1 MAYIRASWTGVSA
14 SVSAPW
20 AARWAGLLAWMLMSE
35 PSEAQVLD
43 LARAGD
49 RAAFGKLVRAHQRR
63 VFGCALHMLG
73 DRGEAEDAT
82 QETFLRAFRAIAR
95 FDGRSELSTWL
106 YRICMN
112 VCLNTLRRRR
122 RLDAAD
128 IDDPRIPEP
137 AANPVQGD
145 SDPRRTTEAAE
156 LYGRLATA
164 LDALTPSL
172 RATVV
177 LVCLQGVPHKE
188 AAEVLGCPEGTVAW
202 RIHEA
207 RSRLRDALQAELAE
221 DPELAAI
228 ASAGRSK

>member
-1 MAYIRASWTGVSA
+1 MAD
-14 SVSAPW
+14 
-20 AARWAGLLAWMLMSE
+20 
-35 PSEAQVLD
+35 PSEAQTID
-43 LARAGD
+43 LARSGD
-49 RAAFGKLVRAHQRR
+49 RPAFGRLVRTHQRR

-82 QETFLRAFRAIAR
+82 QETFLRAFKAIAR

-122 RLDAAD
+122 RVDAAD
-128 IDDPRIPEP
+128 IDDPRLPEP
-137 AANPVQGD
+137 AADPIQGGN
-145 SDPRRTTEAAE
+145 DPRRTTEAVQ

-177 LVCLQGVPHKE
+177 LVCLQGMPHKE

-207 RSRLRDALQAELAE
+207 RSRLREALHSDLVD
-221 DPELAAI
+221 DPELASI
-228 ASAGRSK
+228 ASAGRST

>member
-1 MAYIRASWTGVSA
+1 MAMAEAT
-14 SVSAPW
+14 
-20 AARWAGLLAWMLMSE
+20 
-35 PSEAQVLD
+35 EAQLLD

-49 RAAFGKLVRAHQRR
+49 RAAFGQLVRAHQRR

-122 RLDAAD
+122 RVDAAD

-137 AANPVQGD
+137 AADPIQGE
-145 SDPRRTTEAAE
+145 SDPHRTAEAAE
-156 LYGRLATA
+156 LYQQLAVA

-177 LVCLQGVPHKE
+177 LVCLQGVAHKQ

-207 RSRLRDALQAELAE
+207 RSRLREALRTDLADDDELAS
-221 DPELAAI
+221 I
-228 ASAGRSK
+228 ANAGRSK

>member
-1 MAYIRASWTGVSA
+1 MAYALAACGGNPALIFE
-14 SVSAPW
+14 PW
-20 AARWAGLLAWMLMSE
+20 ARWRSGLLAWSNMSD
-35 PSEAQVLD
+35 PTEAELLE
-43 LARAGD
+43 LARGGD

-63 VFGCALHMLG
+63 VFGCAVHMLG

-82 QETFLRAFRAIAR
+82 QETFLRAFRAIDR

-122 RLDAAD
+122 RADAAD
-128 IDDPRIPEP
+128 IDDPRLPEQ
-137 AANPVQGD
+137 AADPLQSETDPV
-145 SDPRRTTEAAE
+145 RKTEAGE
-156 LYGRLATA
+156 LYARLATA

-177 LVCLQGVPHKE
+177 LVCLQGVAHKD

-207 RSRLRDALQAELAE
+207 RNRLREALRADLEA

-228 ASAGRSK
+228 ASAGRAK